1 MLKFKE
7 TTIPEGLEAHYETS
21 DDGSFQLKVEG
32 LPQVTDNT
40 EELTQLKTDNTGL
53 KAKVD
58 EFRTSNITL
67 KQQLEKDV
75 GSDTKIETLIQD
87 AIAPFRQAQ
96 TDLESKN
103 KLLNTQYEEVVLS
116 DKVKSLA
123 IEAGVEEHAVTDVV
137 VRAKNAFSV
146 KEGKVLP
153 IDVNARDSEGKL
165 FTLESWMKNLSTS
178 DTAAHLFK
186 TSQGSGAFRSKN
198 TGQQTQ
204 NRSSVDRIN
213 SGIAARQ

>member
-1 MLKFKE
+1 MLNFKE
-7 TTIPEGLEAHYETS
+7 TTVPEGLEAHYESTT
-21 DDGSFQLKVEG
+21 DGSFQLKVEG
-32 LPQVTDNT
+32 LPEVKDNT
-40 EELTQLKTDNTGL
+40 EEITQLKADNTGL
-53 KAKVD
+53 KVKVD

-96 TDLESKN
+96 SDLESKN

-123 IEAGVEEHAVTDVV
+123 IEAGVDEHAVTDVV
-137 VRAKNAFSV
+137 VRAKSAFSV
-146 KEGKVLP
+146 KDGKVLP
-153 IDVNARDSEGKL
+153 TDANARDKEGNL

-178 DTAAHLFK
+178 DSAAHLFK
-186 TSQGSGAFRSKN
+186 ASQGSGAFRSKN
-198 TGQQTQ
+198 TGQTNT
-204 NRSSVDRIN
+204 NRSSVDRIS
-213 SGIAARQ
+213 SGLAAK